1 MYIPFT
7 FRTISNY
14 TFDGRIE
21 YLIVGG
27 GGSGVAAGGGAGGYI
42 TGSGILSGN
51 TTYPV
56 LVGAGGVGAGA
67 DGALSYGFNVS
78 ASGGGGGTRPGASG
92 GGGFG
97 GAGGTGIPGQGNN
110 GGVGVIFNNGSRAHG
125 GGGGAGAPGGDAGGL
140 LTAYFCG
147 GGGIGK
153 SWLDGTYYA
162 GGGGGSAQGILPSSG
177 CSGGQGG
184 GGRGG
189 WVDTNVTPFVR
200 YNGVTGSIGTGGGG
214 GGNVGS
220 ATPGDGGSG
229 IVKLR
234 YVGPPKAVGG
244 TITFDGTYTYHSFIG
259 AGENYLT
266 TFDYS
271 VQEFP
276 TPIEPNKVFYNI
288 TQCNTTSSFNIDI
301 NQLYTPNVSIYS
313 TGSILN
319 ITGSISGCFNVNSST
334 ITSSLSGSITGVGV
348 KKSFGDCNTCLT
360 GSPQFPISSSL
371 VIWNALSS
379 LTGSVWYDYSDNGNN
394 GTISGNTLSISGSA
408 GSGSFGW
415 AFNGTNNYVTYA
427 TNLVG
432 QPSSTYT
439 LQYYGTIPSESLNRD
454 FFVKQIFSNGW
465 DTLYEP
471 TTNRF
476 IFRDVAGSDKGATFT
491 EVFASKQLFTIT
503 ANANTNVMELYINDT
518 FITNF
523 TGGEVN
529 NFNSASVPFVFGFNT
544 QGDATYWKGAVHDL
558 LLFNTVLSS
567 TEVSQSY
574 AYLSSVP
581 IPPPVFP
588 SASLVLWTDIDS
600 LTGSVWYDTSGN
612 GNNGLVSGSTLTL
625 SGSLGYSFNGTDNY
639 VTFPA
644 TLVGQPSSSWT
655 IQYFGTM
662 FDDGTN
668 RDLWVKDDYADGW
681 DTIWNPANNWLVF
694 RDNNAGDIITGYD
707 YTPPN
712 KVLVTFTINDTNNT
726 VKFYING
733 SLINTVTGPV
743 NAFNASTLPLKFGF
757 NTNGDATYFKGAIS
771 DLLVYN
777 KELTAT
783 EVFESYDYLISR

>member
-27 GGSGVAAGGGAGGYI
+27 GGAGIAGGGGAGGYI

-97 GAGGTGIPGQGNN
+97 GPGGVGIPGQGNN
-110 GGVGVIFNNGSRAHG
+110 GGGGIILNNGSQAHG
-125 GGGGAGAPGGDAGGL
+125 GGGGAGAVGGSAGGG
-140 LTAYFCG
+140 LTFYFCG
-147 GGGIGK
+147 SGGIGK
-153 SWLDGTYYA
+153 QWLDGTYYA
-162 GGGGGSAQGILPSSG
+162 GGGGGSSQGVRPGEG
-177 CSGGQGG
+177 CAGGQGG

-189 WVDTNVTPFVR
+189 YTDNNIPFR
-200 YNGVTGSIGTGGGG
+200 TYNGVTGSVGTGGGG
-214 GGNVGS
+214 GGDAGF
-220 ATPGDGGSG
+220 ADPGNGGSG

-234 YVGPPKAVGG
+234 YVGPPKATGG

-259 AGENYLT
+259 EGENYLT

-276 TPIEPNKVFYNI
+276 TPIEPNKVFYNV
-288 TQCNTTSSFNIDI
+288 TKCNETSSFYIDT
-301 NQLYTPNVSIYS
+301 NTLWTPSTITYS
-313 TGSILN
+313 TGSILYLN
-319 ITGSISGCFNVNSST
+319 GSISGCFSVNSS
-334 ITSSLSGSITGVGV
+334 IISSSLSGSTAGVSVQNLYG
-348 KKSFGDCNTCLT
+348 SCTTCLSRYPT
-360 GSPQFPISSSL
+360 FPISSSL
-371 VIWNALSS
+371 VMWNALSG
-379 LTGSVWYDYSDNGNN
+379 LTGSIWYDYSDNGNN
-394 GTISGNTLSISGSA
+394 GLVSGSTLILSGSV
-408 GSGSFGW
+408 GSGSFGYS
-415 AFNGTNNYVTYA
+415 FNGTNNYVTYP

-439 LQYYGTIPSESLNRD
+439 LQYYGTIPSESLNRN
-454 FFVKQIFSNGW
+454 FFVKEVFSNGW

-471 TTNRF
+471 STDRF
-476 IFRDVAGSDKGATFT
+476 IFRDVTASDKGATFT
-491 EVFASKQLFTIT
+491 EVFASKQLYTIT
-503 ANANTNVMELYINDT
+503 ANANTNVMQLYINDT

-529 NFNSASVPFVFGFNT
+529 NFDEATVPFVFGFN
-544 QGDATYWKGAVHDL
+544 GFPDATYWKGAVHDL

-581 IPPPVFP
+581 ITPPVFP

-625 SGSLGYSFNGTDNY
+625 SGSLGYSFNGTNNY
-639 VTFPA
+639 VTFPS

-662 FDDGTN
+662 FDDGIS
-668 RDLWVKDDYADGW
+668 RDLWVKDDFNDGW
-681 DTIWNPANNWLVF
+681 DTIWEPSTDRFIF
-694 RDNNAGDIITGYD
+694 RDNNAGDIGLTYN

-712 KVLVTFTINDTNNT
+712 KVLVTLTLNDTTN
-726 VKFYING
+726 KASLYINER
-733 SLINTVTGPV
+733 LIVTGSGAI
-743 NAFNASTLPLKFGF
+743 NAFNVSTLPLKFGF

-777 KELTAT
+777 KELNAT
-783 EVFESYDYLISR
+783 EVYQSYDYLISR